1 MTKQEQIAIDVY
13 QEHTLKYVDLKMK
26 WAELLLRY
34 ENELRAGSIT
44 AETQSKTRLGQ
55 AFSLVEN
62 FVSRIIAQ
70 VPRFH
75 YLPRETDDVE
85 FVDQYE
91 EFNEYQHDIANS
103 KEAYEAIAK
112 WGAICGLS
120 GYKMGWEVEQIVH
133 KKKGKEVFGKVI
145 TNPTLLDVMD
155 RLKLGKSVKVDDNET
170 ISNWTLDPVAPYD
183 LVWSASAINR
193 DDCYVL
199 GHRIHGKTFKQL
211 RLEGYDTKKLSQR
224 IRNDE
229 NYWKQLT
236 DRYKNTAVPK
246 ILDMIEVEIAEL
258 YVKYL
263 NDKGVWEFWVVTLG
277 DVAEGNYAG
286 TPVPVRTEKNPFDKQ
301 FCPVGIFRPIK
312 RPGKLYAFGIIEPV
326 MGVLNTEE
334 DSLNMVMEAFWTDV
348 ARPMEYVP
356 DNLLDESALEYK
368 PRTLVPVRKLGES
381 VRVMETPK
389 PDMGSAAYLMNFLER
404 TKQNITAITDYQ
416 TGANQVQKNQTATE
430 VRTKSFLSEQR
441 SNKIMQAFEAEVLE
455 LSGKMALWLNKQYLA
470 DQKEIIYRVLGRK
483 GRLMEKK
490 MKLKVVEAIKDVVI
504 VSGSSVYVDRSE
516 ELSRWMALYQLAV
529 GEAKLGPA
537 GIPMEREKIVEKI
550 MERGYGI
557 KDPENYIPS
566 LQEREE
572 AGVNKK
578 LADREQALQE
588 NQDPINA
595 RVMPDD
601 DPKVHLPLH
610 QAALRNGGDGQPYTP
625 EQMQAMTEHINEH
638 VRLSG
643 GAVPQFSQ
651 NIEGAMGQR
660 INSNIN
666 PNESAGLSNT
676 SQRGGATTG
685 NTAGAGQ

>member
-1 MTKQEQIAIDVY
+1 MTKQEQIAVDVY
-13 QEHTLKYVDLKMK
+13 QDHTLKYQDLKQKWVDL
-26 WAELLLRY
+26 LSRY

-62 FVSRIIAQ
+62 FVSRAIAQ
-70 VPRFH
+70 IPRFH
-75 YLPRETDDVE
+75 YLPREADDVE

-91 EFNEYQHDIANS
+91 EFNEYQHDQAKS
-103 KEAYEAIAK
+103 KDAYEMIAK
-112 WGAICGLS
+112 WGGICGLS
-120 GYKMGWEVEQIVH
+120 GFKMGWQTEQILH

-145 TNPTLLDVMD
+145 TNPTVVDAMD
-155 RLKLGKSVKVDDNET
+155 KLRIGKSVKVDDNET
-170 ISNWTLDPVAPYD
+170 ISNWTIDPIAPYD
-183 LVWSASAINR
+183 LIWSTSAITR

-199 GHRIHGKTFKQL
+199 GHRIHNKTFKQL
-211 RLEGYDTKKLSQR
+211 KQEGYDVKRLSQR
-224 IRNDE
+224 IRSDE
-229 NYWKQLT
+229 NYWKNLT
-236 DRYKNTAVPK
+236 EKYQNVSASK
-246 ILDMIEVEIAEL
+246 IFDLIEIELAEL
-258 YVKYL
+258 YIKYL
-263 NDKGVWEFWVVTLG
+263 TNSGVWEYWVITLG
-277 DVAEGNYAG
+277 DVAEGIYAG
-286 TPVPVRTEKNPFDKQ
+286 TPVSVRSEKNPFDKQ

-326 MGVLNTEE
+326 MGVLDTEE

-356 DNLLDESALEYK
+356 DNVLDENSLEFK

-381 VRVMETPK
+381 VNVMNTPK
-389 PDMGSAAYLMNFLER
+389 PDMGSASYLFNFLER
-404 TKQNITAITDYQ
+404 AKQNVTAITDYQ

-441 SNKIMQAFEAEVLE
+441 SNKIMQAFESEVLE

-504 VSGSSVYVDRSE
+504 VSGSSIYIDRTE
-516 ELSRWMALYQLAV
+516 ELNRWMALYNLAV

-550 MERGYGI
+550 LERGYGV

-572 AGVNKK
+572 AGVLKK
-578 LADREQALQE
+578 QQDLEQAKQE

-601 DPKVHLPLH
+601 DPKIHIPIH
-610 QAALRNGGDGQPYTP
+610 QTALRNGGDGQPYTP
-625 EQMQAMTEHINEH
+625 EQMQAMSAHINEH
-638 VRLSG
+638 TRMAGGAVPSILETTNEQPIGVPGAGPGANASG
-643 GAVPQFSQ
+643 GAVQPSQ
-651 NIEGAMGQR
+651 
-660 INSNIN
+660 
-666 PNESAGLSNT
+666 
-676 SQRGGATTG
+676 
-685 NTAGAGQ
+685 